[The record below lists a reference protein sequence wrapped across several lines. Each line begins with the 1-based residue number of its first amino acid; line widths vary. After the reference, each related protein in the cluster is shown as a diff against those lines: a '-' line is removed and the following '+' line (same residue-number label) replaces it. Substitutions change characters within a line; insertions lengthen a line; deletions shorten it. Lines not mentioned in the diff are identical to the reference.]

1 MQHIEDLHRRKK
13 LPIIVGGTNYYIE
26 SILWKVLVDIGVN
39 IVCVHC
45 LDHCGT
51 ILLLLIHFP
60 ELLSPLVFCP
70 PQENG
75 TERVQCVS
83 STPKAE
89 LEKLGGPEL
98 HKRLMDVDPDMAA
111 MLHPNDAR
119 KIAR

>member
-1 MQHIEDLHRRKK
+1 MESSCRYWGKY
-13 LPIIVGGTNYYIE
+13 IVYIH
-26 SILWKVLVDIGVN
+26 LCCLV
-39 IVCVHC
+39 
-45 LDHCGT
+45 HCGT
-51 ILLLLIHFP
+51 ILLLLSYFP

-70 PQENG
+70 LQENG
-75 TERVQCVS
+75 TERVQSVS
-83 STPKAE
+83 SIPKAE